1 MMIWHNGAFKAAETP
16 VFTAQDRVRLGDGV
30 FDTMLCLLHADS
42 AGSGH
47 DTDANFKLCFG
58 AAHFERLQRHAAVL
72 GMDVPFFADYES
84 FVQVA
89 LELLDRN
96 RKALVE
102 GNHTALQRFALN
114 TILSRGDAPRGLMPP
129 DQPSYTLVLRVS
141 PVPDSLPDRFP
152 DVHAGIARN
161 VTRNEGSPLSR
172 IKSFGY
178 GESILALREVC
189 GQNQSQNPSQNDSDT
204 YNEALLLNNRAR
216 ICCASASNIFVLSD
230 DLQNLYT
237 PPLIDGVLD
246 GVLRAALL
254 HHFPERVIEK
264 SLSEQ
269 DISAVQGIFLGN
281 SIRGLYPIKS
291 LSGRR
296 LDIDYDAALQSLGI
310 DKFFHLD

>member
-30 FDTMLCLLHADS
+30 FDTMLCLLQADS
-42 AGSGH
+42 ASSAH
-47 DTDANFKLCFG
+47 DTGAGFKLCFG
-58 AAHFERLQRHAAVL
+58 AAHFERLQRHAAVM
-72 GMDVPFFADYES
+72 GMDVPFFSSYES
-84 FVQVA
+84 FAQTV

-96 RKALVE
+96 RKALD
-102 GNHTALQRFALN
+102 GNHTAPQPVALN

-141 PVPDSLPDRFP
+141 TVPDRLP

-189 GQNQSQNPSQNDSDT
+189 GQNQNQNDT
-204 YNEALLLNNRAR
+204 YNEALMLNNRSR

-237 PPLIDGVLD
+237 PPLQDGVLD
-246 GVLRAALL
+246 GVLRTALL
-254 HHFPERVIEK
+254 HHFPDRVIEK

-269 DISAVQGIFLGN
+269 DISAAQGIFLGN

-291 LSGRR
+291 LNGKR